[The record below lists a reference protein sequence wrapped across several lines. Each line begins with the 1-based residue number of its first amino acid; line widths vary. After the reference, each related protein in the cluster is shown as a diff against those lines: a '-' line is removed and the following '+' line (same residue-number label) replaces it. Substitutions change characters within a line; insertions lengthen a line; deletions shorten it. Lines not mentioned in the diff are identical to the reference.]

1 MPRLT
6 LVPHGRVRLLLLL
19 PALLLPLL
27 LAAALMLWLALDA
40 RPRLPEQAMPQWQDI
55 ERAKRLLEQHRPGH
69 STPGTTRAIALT
81 PRDLVLLS
89 DQATRRFTRLPP
101 PRLRVDLGPGR
112 ARLQASLA
120 SPLQRLGLDGWFNID
135 ATLHETATLPEIE
148 RLHIGRLP
156 LPSWLAERALPLLL
170 PALELQQQGEL
181 AQRMISRVQFTPQL
195 VVVAFAWP
203 ANGDQLLAD
212 SLLPRDEQA
221 RLEPY
226 VRHIAGLGT
235 PRQAARGLSLA
246 EVLPSLFALAAQR
259 SAQGQPAARENR
271 AALLA
276 LTLLSVHPSA
286 LSRLAPASRQW
297 SAVRPLR
304 LTLQGRGDLPM
315 HFLVSAVVAAE
326 AGNPLAD
333 AVGVY
338 KEVADS
344 RGGSGFSFNDLAADR
359 AGTRFGRR
367 LVGDAAALQQRLA
380 AGVQEGELLPPVD
393 DLPEFMPEREFQRR
407 FGGVGA
413 PAYRDMMAAIEARLD
428 RLPLL
433 ALR

>member
-1 MPRLT
+1 MRGRARLP
-6 LVPHGRVRLLLLL
+6 LLLLLSLLLLL
-19 PALLLPLL
+19 PL
-27 LAAALMLWLALDA
+27 LAAALMLWLAHDA
-40 RPRLPEQAMPQWQDI
+40 RPRLPEQAPPQWQDI
-55 ERAKRLLEQHRPGH
+55 ERAKQLLDRHRPGQ
-69 STPGTTRAIALT
+69 SAPGTTRAIALT

-89 DQATRRFTRLPP
+89 DQATRRFTTLPP

-120 SPLQRLGLDGWFNID
+120 SPLQGRGLGLDGWFNID

-156 LPSWLAERALPLLL
+156 LPSWLAERALPWLL
-170 PALELQQQGEL
+170 PALKLQQQGEL

-203 ANGDQLLAD
+203 AHGDQLLAD
-212 SLLPRDEQA
+212 TLLPRDEQA

-235 PRQAARGLSLA
+235 ARQAARGLSLA
-246 EVLPSLFALAAQR
+246 EVLPSLFALSAQR

-276 LTLLSVHPSA
+276 LTLLTVHPSA
-286 LSRLAPASRQW
+286 LARLAPASRQW
-297 SAVRPLR
+297 GMAWPLR
-304 LTLQGRGDLPM
+304 LTLQGRGDLAM

-367 LVGDAAALQQRLA
+367 LVGDAAELQQRLA

-393 DLPEFMPEREFQRR
+393 DLPEFMPEREFLRR

-413 PAYRDMMAAIEARLD
+413 PAYREMMASIEARLD